1 VNKSQFDLTQGV
13 DPAPRRISGIARL
26 GAVSVAFA
34 MALAACGPGSS
45 AAPSGGAASAPASA
59 ASTAPSA
66 STGGESEAPSGSP
79 AESPSGSPAESG
91 GTTGGGTVEPP
102 AGDVAF
108 EFWTGLTGA
117 DGDEMEALVQQF
129 NSENPNVQ
137 VTLQRLP
144 EYYTQI
150 NNAVAAGTPPAM
162 MIMHIDQLALFAA
175 NGVVQPVGDL
185 VEQLGVSEADFSEA
199 VWAGTQWQGEQYSIP
214 LDVHP
219 ATLYYN
225 KQYVPEPPTDQE
237 SFEAALQA
245 CKDAGITGPVWSN
258 HFFSASLFWAS
269 LFYQGGGEWTNE
281 DYSEATFNSD
291 AGVQASTY
299 MRSLIEQGLHPQDV
313 EADAEVSS
321 FESGESCM
329 AITGIWQTTRLA
341 EAIGD
346 DFGAAPIPQIFDEPG
361 VWGGSHTLAISSTA
375 EGDTLQGVQY
385 FIQWLSENSAAWGAA
400 GQIPARNSA
409 REAPEF
415 TELEHMPDIAE
426 QYDAAKFPP
435 PIPGSA
441 DMLGGP
447 GGVTE
452 KLLETLTGGGDP
464 KPGLDEAAATY
475 TEILQENKEQYG
487 Y

>member
-1 VNKSQFDLTQGV
+1 VDNSQH
-13 DPAPRRISGIARL
+13 DPSRVEPAVPRRFAGMARL
-26 GAVSVAFA
+26 GAVT
-34 MALAACGPGSS
+34 MALALILGACGPGSS
-45 AAPSGGAASAPASA
+45 ASPSSAGASTPAS
-59 ASTAPSA
+59 SAPSA
-66 STGGESEAPSGSP
+66 STGGESAAPSESAGESP
-79 AESPSGSPAESG
+79 AGSDSG
-91 GTTGGGTVEPP
+91 GTGVEPP

-117 DGDEMEALVQQF
+117 DGDEMETLVSQF

-185 VEQLGVSEADFSEA
+185 TDALGLSADDFSEA
-199 VWAGTQWQGEQYSIP
+199 VWAGTMWKDEQYSIP

-225 KQYVPEPPTDQE
+225 KQYVPEPPTDQA

-258 HFFSASLFWAS
+258 HFFSAGLVWAS

-299 MRSLIEQGLHPQDV
+299 MRGLIEQGLHPQDV

-321 FESGESCM
+321 FESGQSCM
-329 AITGIWQTTRLA
+329 AITGIWQTTRLS
-341 EAIGD
+341 EAIGE
-346 DFGAAPIPQIFDEPG
+346 DFGAAPIPQIFDNPG
-361 VWGGSHTLAISSTA
+361 VWAGSHTLAISAPT

-385 FIQWLSENSAAWGAA
+385 FIAWLSENSTEWAKA
-400 GQIPARNSA
+400 GQIPARNAA
-409 REAPEF
+409 REDPAFAEIP
-415 TELEHMPDIAE
+415 HIPDIAE
-426 QYDAAKFPP
+426 QYDAARFPP
-435 PIPGSA
+435 PIPGS
-441 DMLGGP
+441 DQLLGGP
-447 GGVTE
+447 GGANE
-452 KLLETLTGGGDP
+452 KLLEILTGGGDP
-464 KPGLDEAAATY
+464 KPGLDEAAETY
-475 TEILQENKEQYG
+475 TQILQENKEKYG

>member
-1 VNKSQFDLTQGV
+1 MVKTELDTVRASTSRSSFGRPVRRRLTGLATLMGLV
-13 DPAPRRISGIARL
+13 L
-26 GAVSVAFA
+26 VV
-34 MALAACGPGSS
+34 AACGNGNNASPGAGSPAAS
-45 AAPSGGAASAPASA
+45 ADPGGSPAASADPGGSPGASAPA
-59 ASTAPSA
+59 
-66 STGGESEAPSGSP
+66 GGEIEEP
-79 AESPSGSPAESG
+79 
-91 GTTGGGTVEPP
+91 GTAVS
-102 AGDVAF
+102 F

-117 DGDEMEALVQQF
+117 DGDEMETLVAAYNEEAQ
-129 NSENPNVQ
+129 NVE

-150 NNAVAAGTPPAM
+150 NNAVQAGSLPAM
-162 MIMHIDQLALFAA
+162 MIMHIDQLALYAA
-175 NGVVQPVGDL
+175 NETVQPVNEL
-185 VEQLGVSEADFSEA
+185 VTELGLSAADFSEA
-199 VWAGTQWQGEQYSIP
+199 VWAGTMWKDQQYSIP

-225 KQYVPEPPTDQE
+225 KSVVPEPPTDRE

-245 CKDAGITGPVWSN
+245 CKDAGVTGPVWSN

-291 AGVQASTY
+291 AAVQASTY
-299 MRSLIEQGLHPQDV
+299 MRGLIEAGLHPQDV

-321 FESGESCM
+321 FESGDSCM

-341 EAIGD
+341 EALGD
-346 DFGAAPIPQIFDEPG
+346 DFGAAPIPQIFDGPG
-361 VWGGSHTLAISSTA
+361 VWAGSHTLAISSAA
-375 EGDTLQGVQY
+375 EGDTLQGVKH
-385 FIQWLSENSAAWGAA
+385 FIAWLSANSTEWAKA
-400 GQIPARNSA
+400 GQIPARNAA
-409 REAPEF
+409 REDPAFAEIP
-415 TELEHMPDIAE
+415 HIPDIAA
-426 QYDAAKFPP
+426 QYDAARFPP

-475 TEILQENKEQYG
+475 TEILQENKATYG
-487 Y
+487 F